1 MDISS
6 NLKFKNLEAI
16 EDPKKVNFISAVRVP
31 SEKHL
36 SGTALALEA
45 GLVNNGKAVVL
56 TEPKGSFTFPFEPLL
71 QLRNEMG
78 RFYIANFAMINEN
91 VCVNSMNFNGFDYV
105 QNEDDKKFTGIVAKF
120 KDGSEWRLLS
130 IRNYAM
136 ATGERKRLEALE
148 ESIFAHQKTQED
160 LKDLAKQ
167 RTKDACLPD
176 GAFAGVETNAEVEEH
191 EDYLSKIQA
200 DAETFNAEME
210 EGATFDNGEL
220 HIECG
225 GMETFE

>member
-6 NLKFKNLEAI
+6 NLKFKNLKII

-31 SEKHL
+31 SKKHL
-36 SGTALALEA
+36 SGTAVALEA
-45 GLVNNGKAVVL
+45 GLANNKKAVVI

-148 ESIFAHQKTQED
+148 ESIFAHQKTQQD
-160 LKDLAKQ
+160 LANLAKQ
-167 RTKDACLPD
+167 RTEDACLQD
-176 GAFAGVETNAEVEEH
+176 GAGVQIDSEVEEH
-191 EDYLSKIQA
+191 VDYLSNIQA
-200 DAETFNAEME
+200 GAKAFNAEMK
-210 EGATFDNGEL
+210 EGATFDK
-220 HIECG
+220 
-225 GMETFE
+225 

>member
-1 MDISS
+1 MDISA

-31 SEKHL
+31 SDKRL

-45 GLVNNGKAVVL
+45 GLVNNGKAVII
-56 TEPKGSFTFPFEPLL
+56 TEPKGSLTFPFEPLL
-71 QLRNEMG
+71 QLKNEMG
-78 RFYIANFAMINEN
+78 RFYVSNFSSINEN
-91 VCVNSMNFNGFDYV
+91 TCVNTMNFNGFDYV

-136 ATGERKRLEALE
+136 ATGERRRLETLE
-148 ESIFAHQKTQED
+148 QSIFDYQKTKED
-160 LKDLAKQ
+160 LKELAKE

-176 GAFAGVETNAEVEEH
+176 GDFAGVQINSEVKEH
-191 EDYLSKIQA
+191 EDYLSKVQA

-210 EGATFDNGEL
+210 DGATFDN
-220 HIECG
+220 
-225 GMETFE
+225 